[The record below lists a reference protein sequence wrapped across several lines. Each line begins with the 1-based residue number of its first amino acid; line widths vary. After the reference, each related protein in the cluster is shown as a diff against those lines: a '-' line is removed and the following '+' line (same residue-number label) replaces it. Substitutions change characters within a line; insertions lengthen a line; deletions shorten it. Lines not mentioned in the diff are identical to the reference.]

1 MAIDPAT
8 AKLIA
13 KVALNT
19 LTDEDKRR
27 NLIIGIVVA
36 IVIFIMIILIPLF
49 ILLSPIEAIKL
60 YFSADENGNIQDSS
74 YTSMVDIKNNYE
86 SKELKAGDLVF
97 SSGTLPLPVEN
108 PVVTCEFGS
117 RIHPVTKKQSFHTG
131 MDLAGKWHSNIMAVK
146 DGVVVF
152 AGVQRGYG
160 NCVEIEHKDES
171 GNTFYSFYGHL
182 SRIDVIKGQNVAQGN
197 VIGIQGGDP
206 KKDPNPRI

>member
-86 SKELKAGDLVF
+86 WTRNLVR
-97 SSGTLPLPVEN
+97 L
-108 PVVTCEFGS
+108 
-117 RIHPVTKKQSFHTG
+117 
-131 MDLAGKWHSNIMAVK
+131 
-146 DGVVVF
+146 
-152 AGVQRGYG
+152 
-160 NCVEIEHKDES
+160 
-171 GNTFYSFYGHL
+171 
-182 SRIDVIKGQNVAQGN
+182 
-197 VIGIQGGDP
+197 
-206 KKDPNPRI
+206 

>member
-60 YFSADENGNIQDSS
+60 YF
-74 YTSMVDIKNNYE
+74 
-86 SKELKAGDLVF
+86 
-97 SSGTLPLPVEN
+97 
-108 PVVTCEFGS
+108 
-117 RIHPVTKKQSFHTG
+117 
-131 MDLAGKWHSNIMAVK
+131 
-146 DGVVVF
+146 
-152 AGVQRGYG
+152 
-160 NCVEIEHKDES
+160 
-171 GNTFYSFYGHL
+171 
-182 SRIDVIKGQNVAQGN
+182 
-197 VIGIQGGDP
+197 
-206 KKDPNPRI
+206 